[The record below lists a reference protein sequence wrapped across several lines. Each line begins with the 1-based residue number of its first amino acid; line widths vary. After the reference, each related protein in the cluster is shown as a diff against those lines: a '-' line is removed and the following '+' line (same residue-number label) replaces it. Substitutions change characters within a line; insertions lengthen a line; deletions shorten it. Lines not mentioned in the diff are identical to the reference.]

1 MASSRAGC
9 QKVIVLNE
17 TQTQA
22 IENAALE
29 IMSRKPKQW
38 AEYSIEFLDDQQEL
52 YLEVITQFDDVP
64 IDLLPE
70 QAAEYFFTTCV
81 YLAVFRTVLQA
92 KRADLP
98 PTPLSIVN

>member
-1 MASSRAGC
+1 M
-9 QKVIVLNE
+9 IVLNE
-17 TQTQA
+17 TQSKA
-22 IENAALE
+22 IESAALE
-29 IMSRKPKQW
+29 ILNRNPKQW

-52 YLEVITQFDDVP
+52 YLEVITEFDDIP
-64 IDLLPE
+64 IDQLPD

>member
-1 MASSRAGC
+1 
-9 QKVIVLNE
+9 VIVLNE
-17 TQTQA
+17 KQSTA
-22 IENAALE
+22 IEAAALE
-29 IMSRKPKQW
+29 LLNRKPRQW
-38 AEYSIEFLDDQQEL
+38 AEYSREFLEDQQEL
-52 YLEVITQFDDVP
+52 YLEIITEFDNVP
-64 IDLLPE
+64 IALLPE

>member
-1 MASSRAGC
+1 M
-9 QKVIVLNE
+9 IVLIA
-17 TQTQA
+17 TQSKA
-22 IENAALE
+22 IENAAAEILE
-29 IMSRKPKQW
+29 RKPKQW

-64 IDLLPE
+64 IEYLPE